1 MTLIAILLGLLSE
14 YFVGQLH
21 RLRRYTLLQ
30 EYATRVREFLGG
42 GIWEGHAGAILILLP
57 LVLVTAWLQ
66 SWLNDG
72 FLGLP
77 GLLFSVVV
85 LIYCL
90 GPRDL
95 KDDVEQYRAA
105 MLKDDAG
112 LAVHLAE
119 ELLDTV
125 PPEDPEQ
132 QAAMVL
138 RAILTQAHVRL
149 FGVLFWFILLGPTGA
164 ILFRATQ
171 LLTALPD
178 EYQGQFSAAAEQILA
193 VLAWPST
200 RLVALGYALSGHF
213 ESAIEGWRHHLVQAG
228 HFERQPELLLA
239 SVGIGALDVADR
251 PALDI
256 DWYEILHGA
265 MRLVWRT
272 LILWV
277 FVVALATFAGWIA

>member
-1 MTLIAILLGLLSE
+1 MTLIAILFGLLVE
-14 YFVGQLH
+14 HFIGQLH
-21 RLRRYTLLQ
+21 QLRRYDLFQGSVL
-30 EYATRVREFLGG
+30 RMRDFLGG
-42 GIWEGHAGAILILLP
+42 GVWDGLAGAIVVLLP
-57 LVLVTAWLQ
+57 VLVVTAWLQ
-66 SWLNDG
+66 SWLNAS

-105 MLKDDAG
+105 MLKDDSS

-119 ELLDTV
+119 KLLDTA

-132 QAAMVL
+132 QAAMVM
-138 RAILTQAHVRL
+138 RAVLTQAHVRL
-149 FGVLFWFILLGPTGA
+149 FGVLFWFVLLGPAGA
-164 ILFRATQ
+164 ILFRATH
-171 LLTALPD
+171 LLTELQGD
-178 EYQGQFSAAAEQILA
+178 HEGQFGRAAEQILS

-213 ESAIEGWRHHLVQAG
+213 EAAIEGWRRHIAEAG
-228 HFERQPELLLA
+228 LFESQPELLLA
-239 SVGIGALDVADR
+239 AVGIGALDVADR
-251 PALDI
+251 APEEL
-256 DWYEILHGA
+256 DWYEILHDA
-265 MRLVWRT
+265 IRLVWRT

-277 FVVALATFAGWIA
+277 FVVALLTLAGWAT

>member
-1 MTLIAILLGLLSE
+1 MTLIAILLGLLVE
-14 YFVGQLH
+14 HFIGQLH
-21 RLRRYTLLQ
+21 QLRRYDLFQ
-30 EYATRVREFLGG
+30 SYVVRIRDVLGG
-42 GIWEGHAGAILILLP
+42 GIWDGHAGAVLILLP
-57 LVLVTAWLQ
+57 VLLVTAWLQ
-66 SWLNDG
+66 SWLNDS

-119 ELLDTV
+119 KLLDTA
-125 PPEDPEQ
+125 PPEDPEP
-132 QAAMVL
+132 QAAMVM
-138 RAILTQAHVRL
+138 RAVLTQAHVRL
-149 FGVLFWFILLGPTGA
+149 FGVLFWFVLLGPAGA
-164 ILFRATQ
+164 ILFRTTQ
-171 LLTALPD
+171 LLTESPD
-178 EYQGQFSAAAEQILA
+178 EYEGKFSAAADQILS

-213 ESAIEGWRHHLVQAG
+213 EAAIEAWRRHVTEAG
-228 HFERQPELLLA
+228 HFESQPELLLA
-239 SVGIGALDVADR
+239 AVGIGALDIADR
-251 PALDI
+251 APEDL
-256 DWYEILHGA
+256 DWYDILHDA
-265 MRLVWRT
+265 TRLVWRT

-277 FVVALATFAGWIA
+277 FVVALLTLGGWAA